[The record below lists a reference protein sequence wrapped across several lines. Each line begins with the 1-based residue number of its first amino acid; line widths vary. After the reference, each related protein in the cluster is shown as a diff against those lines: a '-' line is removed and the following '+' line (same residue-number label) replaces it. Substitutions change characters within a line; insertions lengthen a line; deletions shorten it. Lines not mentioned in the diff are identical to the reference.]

1 MGLYNKIKWV
11 LGIVLVFVLILT
23 TNLIDRNN
31 FSRVRDSVV
40 SIYEDRLIAK
50 ELIYDISKGIYQ
62 KQAALL
68 ASDSIFFKQSNAS
81 VNAGIENAL
90 TRFEGTKLT
99 QRENKIFTKL
109 KRDLEQ
115 LQIAEKSLMAG
126 DFSKSEELLSEIRT
140 VIERL
145 DALSDIQL
153 EEGRRQKA
161 ISERALENIELFTQ
175 LEIYVLIFLALMIQ
189 LIVMY
194 QPKKKTDS

>member
-1 MGLYNKIKWV
+1 